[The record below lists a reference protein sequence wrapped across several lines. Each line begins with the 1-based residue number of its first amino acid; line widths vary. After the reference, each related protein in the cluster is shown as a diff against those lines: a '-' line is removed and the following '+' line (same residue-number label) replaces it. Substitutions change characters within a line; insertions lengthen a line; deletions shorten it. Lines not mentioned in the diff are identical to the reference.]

1 LNNLALVESQSLREQ
16 YIEKIEVLEKVKPL
30 TILKDDTHVTVEM
43 AANYYDVPVET
54 VKSLIKNNNEELV
67 LDGLRTLDG
76 EQLRSFKDLCQ
87 IQSRVKALTIIPRR
101 AVLRIGMLLRDSEVA
116 KQIRSYLLNVES
128 LTSDDIKNQAFDKLI
143 EQNNVLTTEVQDLKD
158 LFSTEITSLKD
169 QIGILEKNSY
179 FSRMKNPSR
188 EFDRLLNYY
197 AENKNIG
204 NLSWAANAL
213 YKDIEAFF
221 EVPLPEFTPY
231 QKNAGYNKKQFIIR
245 EYGTDFVDQFVHGI
259 MSGRFIKNDN
269 GIIVDNAGVFENPF
283 EWEKIKKE
291 FNHSCAYCGISGV
304 TLQREHL
311 IPSHKFNSSD
321 CIHNI
326 VPSCPGCNSEKHLS
340 NWDKWYTTDNYRYD
354 EDRYQKIVDHIEKYK
369 VEINDNE

>member
-179 FSRMKNPSR
+179 FSRIKIPAVSLIVFLTITLRIKILVILVGLLMLYTKILKHFSR
-188 EFDRLLNYY
+188 FHCLNLHHIKRMLVTTR
-197 AENKNIG
+197 N
-204 NLSWAANAL
+204 NLSL
-213 YKDIEAFF
+213 
-221 EVPLPEFTPY
+221 
-231 QKNAGYNKKQFIIR
+231 
-245 EYGTDFVDQFVHGI
+245 
-259 MSGRFIKNDN
+259 
-269 GIIVDNAGVFENPF
+269 ENM
-283 EWEKIKKE
+283 
-291 FNHSCAYCGISGV
+291 V
-304 TLQREHL
+304 L
-311 IPSHKFNSSD
+311 I
-321 CIHNI
+321 
-326 VPSCPGCNSEKHLS
+326 L
-340 NWDKWYTTDNYRYD
+340 
-354 EDRYQKIVDHIEKYK
+354 
-369 VEINDNE
+369 